1 LARPK
6 ALHSRVREPYFS
18 SFLSGFVIFS
28 LDNQVAVVT
37 GACGKL
43 GPVWVEALLEAGA
56 RVAALD
62 LVSVQPSDSFTRLAA
77 CAGDRVKRFVC
88 DITHRG
94 SIEAAAQSVR
104 ADLGE
109 PAVLVNNAGV
119 DQPPDS
125 GGNRSAIESF
135 PLEQFR
141 RMVEVNL
148 LGTFQMTQV
157 FGGRM
162 AEQGRGSIINIGS
175 LYASVSPDQRFYD
188 HLAGELPFLKSPAY
202 GASKAAV
209 VNMTKYFSTV
219 WGPRGVRVNTLS
231 PGGVLGAQDEQFKA
245 KYGARVPLGRMA
257 TFEDLK
263 GPLVFLASNASS
275 YVTGHELRVD
285 GGFTAW

>member
-1 LARPK
+1 M
-6 ALHSRVREPYFS
+6 
-18 SFLSGFVIFS
+18 SFT

-43 GPVWVEALLEAGA
+43 GPIWTEALLDAGA

-62 LVSVQPSDSFTRLAA
+62 LPGSRASEAFEALAA
-77 CAGDRVKRFVC
+77 RVGDRLKRFDC
-88 DITHRG
+88 DITQRG
-94 SIEAAAQSVR
+94 SIEAAAKRVSTE
-104 ADLGE
+104 LGDG
-109 PAVLVNNAGV
+109 AILVNNAGV

-125 GGNRSAIESF
+125 AGTRSTIDQLPIEH
-135 PLEQFR
+135 FR

-148 LGTFQMTQV
+148 LGTFQVTQV
-157 FGGRM
+157 FGAGM
-162 AEQGRGSIINIGS
+162 AVRGAGSIINIGS

-188 HLAGELPFLKSPAY
+188 HLPGDAPFLKSPAY

-209 VNMTKYFSTV
+209 VNMTKYFSTL

-231 PGGVLGAQDEQFKA
+231 PGGVLGAQDEQFKR
-245 KYGARVPLGRMA
+245 KYGGRVPLGRMA
-257 TFEDLK
+257 TFDDLK
-263 GPLVFLASNASS
+263 GPLVFLASPASS

>member
-1 LARPK
+1 M
-6 ALHSRVREPYFS
+6 S
-18 SFLSGFVIFS
+18 FS

-43 GPVWVEALLEAGA
+43 GPVWVEALLDAGA

-62 LVSVQPSDSFTRLAA
+62 LVSAQPSVPYVSLEQSAGARL
-77 CAGDRVKRFVC
+77 KRFVC

-94 SIEAAAQSVR
+94 SIEAAEQRVR
-104 ADLGE
+104 AELGE
-109 PAVLVNNAGV
+109 PSVLVNNAGV

-125 GGNRSAIESF
+125 GGNRSRIENL
-135 PLEQFR
+135 PLEEFR

-175 LYASVSPDQRFYD
+175 LYAAVSPDQRFYD
-188 HLAGELPFLKSPAY
+188 HLTGNEPFLKSPAY
-202 GASKAAV
+202 GASKAGV
-209 VNMTKYFSTV
+209 VNMTKYFSTL

-231 PGGVLGAQDEQFKA
+231 PGGVLGAQDDQFKS
-245 KYGARVPLGRMA
+245 KYGSRVPLGRMA

-263 GPLVFLASNASS
+263 GPLVFLASSASS